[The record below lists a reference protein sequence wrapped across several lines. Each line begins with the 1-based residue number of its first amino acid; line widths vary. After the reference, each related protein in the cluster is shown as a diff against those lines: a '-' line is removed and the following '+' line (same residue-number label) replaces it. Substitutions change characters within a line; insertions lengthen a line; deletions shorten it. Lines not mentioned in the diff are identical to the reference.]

1 MNLNNKMNC
10 FVLLLVF
17 AGLLGTSCSDEKK
30 SIAEPIDTNCLSD
43 SMLKLIEFDTIQ
55 YKQVTTRLLLSG
67 KITENED
74 KLVKVYPLVG
84 GYVKDLRVELGDYVN
99 KGDVLAVIQSTEVAD
114 FQNQLV
120 IAESNLNIA
129 EKNLQV
135 TQDMFEGG
143 LSSEKD
149 LVVAKKEYQK
159 AVGELRR
166 IKEVM
171 NIYGV
176 GEFSAYTVKAPISGF
191 ITEKFINEN
200 MQFRMDNTEQLFT
213 IANLDN
219 VWVIANV
226 FESDIDHVKEG
237 SEVEVTTLSYPD
249 QVYKGRVDK
258 IFNVLDKSSRVMK
271 VRIILDNKGY
281 KLKPE
286 MFASIS
292 LLSQSGVKSLIAP
305 ENSLIFDNN
314 KDYVLVYKD
323 ACHIDIRAIERIDKI
338 DNNVRIQSGLKE
350 GERVIT
356 KHQLLIY
363 NHLINR

>member
-1 MNLNNKMNC
+1 MNLSKKIIVQI
-10 FVLLLVF
+10 FVF
-17 AGLLGTSCSDEKK
+17 AWVVACMSCSDKTTVEEEADDNK
-30 SIAEPIDTNCLSD
+30 CLSD
-43 SMLKLIEFDTIQ
+43 SMLKLIQLDTIK
-55 YKQVTTRLLLSG
+55 YNNLTTRLLLSG
-67 KITENED
+67 KISENED

-120 IAESNLNIA
+120 IAESDLNIA

-135 TQDMFEGG
+135 TEDMFEGG
-143 LSSEKD
+143 LASEKD
-149 LVVAKKEYQK
+149 LVIAKKEYQK
-159 AVGELRR
+159 AAGELRR

-191 ITEKFINEN
+191 ITEKYINEN
-200 MQFRMDNTEQLFT
+200 MQFRMDNTAQLFT
-213 IANLDN
+213 IANLDH

-226 FESDIDHVKEG
+226 FESDINNVQVGK
-237 SEVEVTTLSYPD
+237 EVEVTTLSYPGE
-249 QVYKGRVDK
+249 VYKGKVDK

-271 VRIILDNKGY
+271 VRVILENKAY

-286 MFASIS
+286 MFASIAVLGKS
-292 LLSQSGVKSLIAP
+292 DEKSLSAP
-305 ENSLIFDNN
+305 ENSIIFDNN
-314 KDYVLVYKD
+314 KDYVLVYHDK
-323 ACHIDIRAIERIDKI
+323 CNIEIREIERIDKSDSNI
-338 DNNVRIQSGLKE
+338 RIQSGLRE
-350 GERVIT
+350 GERVIV
-356 KHQLLIY
+356 KHQLLVY

>member
-1 MNLNNKMNC
+1 MILNKTSH
-10 FVLLLVF
+10 LLLMLAATCMIGF
-17 AGLLGTSCSDEKK
+17 SCSHENAKEEVTE
-30 SIAEPIDTNCLSD
+30 SNCLSD
-43 SMLKLIEFDTIQ
+43 SMLKLIELDTIK
-55 YKQVTTRLLLSG
+55 YRQVTTRLMLSG

-99 KGDVLAVIQSTEVAD
+99 KGDILAVIQSTEIAD

-149 LVVAKKEYQK
+149 LVIAKKEYQK
-159 AVGELRR
+159 AIGELRR

-200 MQFRMDNTEQLFT
+200 MQFRMDNTSQLFT
-213 IANLDN
+213 IANLDK
-219 VWVIANV
+219 VWVLANV
-226 FESDIDHVKEG
+226 FESDIDQVKVG
-237 SEVEVTTLSYPD
+237 GDVEVTTLSYPD
-249 QVYKGRVDK
+249 DVYKGKIDK
-258 IFNVLDKSSRVMK
+258 IFNVLDKNSRVMK
-271 VRIILDNKGY
+271 VRVILDNPGY

-292 LLSQSGVKSLIAP
+292 LLSESSTKSLLAP
-305 ENSLIFDNN
+305 ENSIIFDNN
-314 KDYVLVYKD
+314 KDYVLVYNDK
-323 ACHIDIRAIERIDKI
+323 CHIDIRPIERIDKV
-338 DNNVRIQSGLKE
+338 DKNVRIQSGLHE
-350 GERVIT
+350 GERVIV
-356 KHQLLIY
+356 KHQLLVY

>member
-1 MNLNNKMNC
+1 MNLNNSKYILAILISLSMLT
-10 FVLLLVF
+10 F
-17 AGLLGTSCSDEKK
+17 SCSDEQPAKEAVD
-30 SIAEPIDTNCLSD
+30 SNCLSD
-43 SMLKLIEFDTIQ
+43 SMLKLIELDTIK
-55 YKQVTTRLLLSG
+55 YRQVTTKLLLSG
-67 KITENED
+67 KITENGD

-99 KGDVLAVIQSTEVAD
+99 KGDVLAVIQSTEIAD

-120 IAESNLNIA
+120 IAESNLNIS

-159 AVGELRR
+159 AMGELRR

-200 MQFRMDNTEQLFT
+200 MQFRMDNTDQLFT

-226 FESDIDHVKEG
+226 FESDIDHVKVG

-249 QVYKGRVDK
+249 HVYKGKVDK

-271 VRIILDNKGY
+271 VRIILDNAGY

-292 LLSQSGVKSLIAP
+292 LLREAGAKSLLAP

-314 KDYVLVYKD
+314 KDYVLVYND
-323 ACHIDIRAIERIDKI
+323 ACHIDIRPIERIDKI
-338 DNNVRIQSGLKE
+338 DKNVRIQSGLHE
-350 GERVIT
+350 GERVIV
-356 KHQLLIY
+356 KHQLLVY

>member
-1 MNLNNKMNC
+1 MNLNKNILAFGFVLAAATFFMNC
-10 FVLLLVF
+10 SHEKDVKEAVQ
-17 AGLLGTSCSDEKK
+17 SD
-30 SIAEPIDTNCLSD
+30 CLSD
-43 SMLKLIEFDTIQ
+43 SMLALIEFDTIK
-55 YKQVTTRLLLSG
+55 YSHVTTRLLLSG
-67 KITENED
+67 KISENED

-99 KGDVLAVIQSTEVAD
+99 KGDILAVIQSTEVAD
-114 FQNQLV
+114 FQNQFV

-135 TQDMFEGG
+135 SQDMYEGG
-143 LSSEKD
+143 LASEKD

-159 AVGELRR
+159 ALGELRR

-200 MQFRMDNTEQLFT
+200 MQFRMDNTAQLFT

-226 FESDIDHVKEG
+226 FESDIDHVKVG

-249 QVYKGRVDK
+249 QVYKGKVDK
-258 IFNVLDKSSRVMK
+258 IFNVLDKNSRVMK
-271 VRIILDNKGY
+271 VRIILDNNGY

-292 LLSQSGVKSLIAP
+292 LLSESTVKSLLTP
-305 ENSLIFDNN
+305 DKSLIFDNN
-314 KDYVLVYKD
+314 KDYVLVYTD
-323 ACHIDIRAIERIDKI
+323 PCHIEVRPIERIDKV
-338 DNNVRIQSGLKE
+338 DKKVRVQTGVRE
-350 GERVIT
+350 GEVVIT
-356 KHQLLIY
+356 KHQLLVY
-363 NHLINR
+363 NYLINR